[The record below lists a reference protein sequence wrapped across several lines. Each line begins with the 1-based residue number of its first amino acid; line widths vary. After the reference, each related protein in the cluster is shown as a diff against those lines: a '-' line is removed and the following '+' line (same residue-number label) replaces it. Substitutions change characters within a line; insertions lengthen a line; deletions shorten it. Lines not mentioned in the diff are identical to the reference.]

1 MASNPAG
8 KVATAVHDSTG
19 NVFADLNLP
28 ESDELLYKAQIASA
42 IASTIR
48 KRGLTQVEAGKL
60 IGADQ
65 AKVSS
70 LLRGRLTD
78 FSVDRLIRFLT
89 LLGRDVELRISREVK
104 SRPGRVRVTGAA

>member
-1 MASNPAG
+1 MASNPAR
-8 KVATAVHDSTG
+8 KDATAVRDSTG

-28 ESDELLYKAQIASA
+28 ESDELFYKAQIASA
-42 IASTIR
+42 IAATI
-48 KRGLTQVEAGKL
+48 KKQGLTQVEAGKL

-65 AKVSS
+65 AKVSL
-70 LLRGRLTD
+70 LLRGRLTA

-89 LLGRDVELRISREVK
+89 LLGRDVEFKISRQVK